1 MNLNTQKYKPYIMLL
16 LILQSNVKQ
25 RNVKY
30 TKHLQ
35 YTFSLNK
42 SIYNKC
48 YYTLNVEWEEIKYVN
63 SVYVLFISIKYYF
76 WK

>member
-1 MNLNTQKYKPYIMLL
+1 MNLNTQRQTLYHASI
-16 LILQSNVKQ
+16 NTAKQ
-25 RNVKY
+25 LKTNKRQVHKAFA
-30 TKHLQ
+30 L
-35 YTFSLNK
+35 SLNK